1 LILGA
6 SSGIKSKGAGKLY
19 RNLAP
24 VFSIDDDLDGGIYSF
39 NILLYTIF
47 NFFNYSIDN
56 ASLEDASEREADA
69 PHQEL
74 VAISSWLKRPDVIN
88 SFHCHEVKESGHA
101 FPR

>member
-1 LILGA
+1 MMILTEVFTHLIFFF
-6 SSGIKSKGAGKLY
+6 KLF
-19 RNLAP
+19 L
-24 VFSIDDDLDGGIYSF
+24 I
-39 NILLYTIF
+39 IL
-47 NFFNYSIDN
+47 NYSIDN